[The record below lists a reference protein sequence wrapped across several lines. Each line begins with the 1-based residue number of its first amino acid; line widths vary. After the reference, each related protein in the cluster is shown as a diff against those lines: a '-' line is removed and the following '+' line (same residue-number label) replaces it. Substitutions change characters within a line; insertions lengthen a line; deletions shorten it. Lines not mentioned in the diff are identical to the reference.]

1 MGERHRWDETG
12 PEHIPLKQLTG
23 TAIGAA
29 YPYTFQSKFF
39 KKAIY
44 IYILK
49 NLYIYIYLLKIR
61 KNYDYMGVESKRC
74 FSF

>member
-1 MGERHRWDETG
+1 MGERHRWDGTG

-23 TAIGAA
+23 TVIGAA

-39 KKAIY
+39 KKDIY
-44 IYILK
+44 IYLK
-49 NLYIYIYLLKIR
+49 TYIYLLKIR